1 MAYYGVGLTTAI
13 QEIVFRFRNHVAK
26 ANPYCTVSR
35 IKYIYHSI
43 LREIFNK
50 YDLNGNGKLN
60 LEELD
65 AILKGVGLYL
75 KIVELQAIIK

>member
-35 IKYIYHSI
+35 IKYISYI
-43 LREIFNK
+43 IFKRNI
-50 YDLNGNGKLN
+50 Y
-60 LEELD
+60 
-65 AILKGVGLYL
+65 
-75 KIVELQAIIK
+75 KI